1 MIRVLLAD
9 DHAVVRSG
17 LTQLLATVED
27 VEVVGAAAD
36 GAEAVDLAL
45 AERPDVVLMDLSM
58 PVMDGIEAI
67 RRLRGRD
74 PEARIVVLTSF
85 SDRERILDALDA
97 GAIGYLLKDAEP
109 DELIRGVR
117 AAAAGEAPLAPKAAS
132 AVLTARADQRPVAEL
147 TPRERE
153 VLGALARGK
162 ANKQIARDLHVSQ
175 STVHTHVINIY
186 AKIGVNTRAGATLF
200 AFEHD
205 LTDPQKPRT

>member
-162 ANKQIARDLHVSQ
+162 ANKQIARELGISEK
-175 STVHTHVINIY
+175 TVKAHLTRVFES
-186 AKIGVNTRAGATLF
+186 IGVS
-200 AFEHD
+200 D
-205 LTDPQKPRT
+205 RTAAALWAQRHGIG

>member
-162 ANKQIARDLHVSQ
+162 ANKQIARELGISEK
-175 STVHTHVINIY
+175 TVKAHLTRVFES
-186 AKIGVNTRAGATLF
+186 IGV
-200 AFEHD
+200 
-205 LTDPQKPRT
+205 TDRTAAALWAQRHGIG

>member
-153 VLGALARGK
+153 VPGALARGK
-162 ANKQIARDLHVSQ
+162 ANKQIARELGISEK
-175 STVHTHVINIY
+175 TVKAHLTRVFES
-186 AKIGVNTRAGATLF
+186 IGVS
-200 AFEHD
+200 D
-205 LTDPQKPRT
+205 RTAAALWAQRHGIG

>member
-109 DELIRGVR
+109 EELIRGVR

-153 VLGALARGK
+153 VLEALARGK
-162 ANKQIARDLHVSQ
+162 ANKQIARELGISEK
-175 STVHTHVINIY
+175 TVKAHLTRVFES
-186 AKIGVNTRAGATLF
+186 IGV
-200 AFEHD
+200 
-205 LTDPQKPRT
+205 TDRTAAALWAQRHGIG

>member
-67 RRLRGRD
+67 RRVRGSD

-162 ANKQIARDLHVSQ
+162 ANKQIARELGISEK
-175 STVHTHVINIY
+175 TVKAHLTRVFES
-186 AKIGVNTRAGATLF
+186 IGVS
-200 AFEHD
+200 D
-205 LTDPQKPRT
+205 RTAAALWAQRHGIG

>member
-67 RRLRGRD
+67 RRVRGSD

-162 ANKQIARDLHVSQ
+162 ANKQIARELGISEK
-175 STVHTHVINIY
+175 TVKAHLTRVFES
-186 AKIGVNTRAGATLF
+186 IGV
-200 AFEHD
+200 
-205 LTDPQKPRT
+205 TDRTAAALWAQRHGIG